1 MLIILRHQS
10 YSTSTHTNCLI
21 QFVKERFDQV
31 FRLNRGR
38 AFYSSLSICQAVFEE
53 FFVSSQPLALPTSLP
68 ISSAGG
74 AFYSVQNRCQPP
86 LSRAF
91 DSGESK
97 HRQSQTTT
105 PSARRILTESAA
117 DAIFYFVQLFDFQGV
132 FREDCTGR
140 GAHYKDPERAVNCF
154 LQHFCHRARTTD
166 KPSATRGTRDNKRS
180 APATA

>member
-1 MLIILRHQS
+1 MLLIIRRLSVLLHKHPHELLDS
-10 YSTSTHTNCLI
+10 V
-21 QFVKERFDQV
+21 VKERFDQV

-91 DSGESK
+91 DSRESK

-105 PSARRILTESAA
+105 LSARRILTEFAA

-132 FREDCTGR
+132 FREDRTGR
-140 GAHYKDPERAVNCF
+140 GAHYKDPERAVKPIP
-154 LQHFCHRARTTD
+154 RTFTQ
-166 KPSATRGTRDNKRS
+166 P
-180 APATA
+180 

>member
-86 LSRAF
+86 PSRAF

-105 PSARRILTESAA
+105 LSARRILVEFAA

-132 FREDCTGR
+132 FREACTGR

-154 LQHFCHRARTTD
+154 RKIFLSISSKETLIY
-166 KPSATRGTRDNKRS
+166 SS
-180 APATA
+180 PATHLGTIR